1 MDGFFRR
8 DGVDYACRLHGDNGM
23 NELFRTFNPHEE
35 TAQAARE
42 WNQRPSDADRF
53 RVGILNANVN
63 DRPFFQEV
71 QENAAL
77 GARLYDNMPQR
88 TSITNPWNSPYW
100 RDAMTAAARDH
111 GTAAQK
117 AYLANEVP
125 WGDFYE
131 QHAGQNV
138 PPWMGVFPRMS
149 RVDETVGFDL
159 NLEDPLGLGGEALID
174 YNVSPSM
181 NIRDMRPLRGE
192 VPRDITLKY
201 VKRF

>member
-1 MDGFFRR
+1 
-8 DGVDYACRLHGDNGM
+8 M

-77 GARLYDNMPQR
+77 DAARYDQFKR
-88 TSITNPWNSPYW
+88 TSIENFTDSPYW
-100 RDAMTAAARDH
+100 RDAVTAATRDH
-111 GTAAQK
+111 GTAAQQ

-174 YNVSPSM
+174 YNVSPSK